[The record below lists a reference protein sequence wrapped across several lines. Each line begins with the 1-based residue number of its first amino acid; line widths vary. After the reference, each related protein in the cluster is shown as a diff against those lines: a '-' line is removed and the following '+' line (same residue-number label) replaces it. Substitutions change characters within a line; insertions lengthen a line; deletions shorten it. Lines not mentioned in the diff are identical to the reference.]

1 MAWKIWKNETE
12 RFEEE
17 MRKAF
22 DNRNKNKIEK
32 AIEHFANAYKIANS
46 SSDPSLREKARI
58 AYAYMLIYNAIQYK
72 STDILKNT
80 FEYLASLP
88 GDIELDLALP
98 RPVKVG
104 ELVEDF
110 KILSLL
116 SSIPSIELENA
127 SSINLE
133 EARRIREVGE
143 YLLSKGSKR
152 LILED
157 IFNIKEPMNI
167 IALRLLGYSKLI
179 EATHIEKED
188 LNKSIELYAEA
199 LVYFQQAADKIASN
213 VMTKIEKLGK
223 ATKCWICG
231 RAIQGEDVNF
241 IYLDS
246 FLTKYIVEKYSGDA
260 PGILISEH
268 GKIATCSA
276 CYGVIYNLSDKIARH
291 YYQEAMKALR
301 ELEQRLLAIISQ
313 LQAQINML
321 QTRITSIESSISSLR
336 TTIMFKR

>member
-1 MAWKIWKNETE
+1 MAWKIWKSEAE

-32 AIEHFANAYKIANS
+32 AIEHFTNAYKIAS
-46 SSDPSLREKARI
+46 SSTDPSLREKAKI
-58 AYAYMLIYNAIQYK
+58 AYAYLMIYTAIQYR
-72 STDILKNT
+72 STELFENT
-80 FEYLASLP
+80 SKYLANLP

-98 RPVKVG
+98 RPVKVS
-104 ELVEDF
+104 ELAEDF
-110 KILSLL
+110 KILTLL
-116 SSIPSIELENA
+116 SSIPSIDLEKA
-127 SSINLE
+127 SNIKLE
-133 EARRIREVGE
+133 EARRMREIGE
-143 YLLSKGSKR
+143 YLLSKGNKK

-157 IFNIKEPMNI
+157 IFNIEEPINI
-167 IALRLLGYSKLI
+167 IALRLLGYSKFI
-179 EATHIEKED
+179 EASHIEKED

-199 LVYFQQAADKIASN
+199 LTYFQQAADKIASI

-241 IYLDS
+241 LYLDS

-260 PGILISEH
+260 PGILILEH
-268 GKIATCSA
+268 GKVATCSA
-276 CYGVIYNLSDKIARH
+276 CYGIIYNLSDKIAKY
-291 YYQEAMKALR
+291 YYQEAMKALK
-301 ELEQRLLAIISQ
+301 ELEQRLLAIMSQ
-313 LQAQINML
+313 LQAQINTL
-321 QTRITSIESSISSLR
+321 QARISSIESSISSLR